1 MSSGGSRK
9 ALRREW
15 SPYAEYGR
23 QGRLFPTFGRVDAV
37 LVVLLLLGACFFLW
51 RSETIA
57 AYRWSWPEL
66 ADFLVRRTPGG
77 YEPGLLIR
85 GLIVTLRLGVWS
97 MALALLIG
105 GVLGALSAGKRGVA
119 ALPIQL
125 FVNSVRNIPPLVLLF
140 LLYFFA
146 GNLLPVS
153 DMEQALRS
161 MPPFVRDAVAW
172 GFAPEGQLDRMV
184 AAVLTLGVY
193 EGAYVTEIVRGGIE
207 GVPHGQWE
215 ASAELGFSRSQQL
228 RLVIFPQA
236 VRAILPPLVGQ
247 VITMFKDSALA
258 SLISLPDLTFQA
270 LEVMAIS
277 RMTFEVWISA
287 GAIYL
292 LLGVLCARYGRWLE
306 TRETWKA

>member
-57 AYRWSWPEL
+57 AYRWSWSEL

-215 ASAELGFSRSQQL
+215 ASAALGFSRSQQL

-247 VITMFKDSALA
+247 VITTFKDSALA

-306 TRETWKA
+306 NRETWKA

>member
-9 ALRREW
+9 AFRREW

-97 MALALLIG
+97 MALALFIG

-193 EGAYVTEIVRGGIE
+193 EGAYVTEIV
-207 GVPHGQWE
+207 
-215 ASAELGFSRSQQL
+215 
-228 RLVIFPQA
+228 PQA

-247 VITMFKDSALA
+247 VITTFKDSALA

>member
-1 MSSGGSRK
+1 M
-9 ALRREW
+9 
-15 SPYAEYGR
+15 
-23 QGRLFPTFGRVDAV
+23 
-37 LVVLLLLGACFFLW
+37 
-51 RSETIA
+51 
-57 AYRWSWPEL
+57 
-66 ADFLVRRTPGG
+66 
-77 YEPGLLIR
+77 
-85 GLIVTLRLGVWS
+85 
-97 MALALLIG
+97 
-105 GVLGALSAGKRGVA
+105 
-119 ALPIQL
+119 
-125 FVNSVRNIPPLVLLF
+125 
-140 LLYFFA
+140 
-146 GNLLPVS
+146 
-153 DMEQALRS
+153 
-161 MPPFVRDAVAW
+161 AW

-215 ASAELGFSRSQQL
+215 ASAALGFSRSQQL

-247 VITMFKDSALA
+247 VITTFKESALA

>member
-1 MSSGGSRK
+1 MSSRGSRK
-9 ALRREW
+9 PRPEW
-15 SPYAEYGR
+15 SPYAEYSR
-23 QGRLFPTFGRVDAV
+23 QGRLLPAFGWVDAV
-37 LVVLLLLGACFFLW
+37 LAVALLLGAVFLW
-51 RSETIA
+51 RSRA
-57 AYRWSWPEL
+57 VAGYAWNWPEMT
-66 ADFLVRRTPGG
+66 DFLVRRTASG
-77 YEPGLLIR
+77 YEPGLLLR
-85 GLIVTLRLGVWS
+85 GLIVTLRLGLWS
-97 MALALLIG
+97 MLLALLIG
-105 GVLGALSAGKRGVA
+105 GTLGALSAGKRGWA
-119 ALPIQL
+119 ALPVQV
-125 FVNSVRNIPPLVLLF
+125 FVNAVRNIPPLVLLF

-146 GNLLPVS
+146 GNLLPIA
-153 DMEQALRS
+153 DMEHALRS
-161 MPPFVRDAVAW
+161 VPEPVRDAVAW
-172 GFAPEGQLDRMV
+172 GVAPQGQLDRMV

-207 GVPHGQWE
+207 GVPRGQWE
-215 ASAELGFSRSQQL
+215 ASAALGFSRFQQL

-236 VRAILPPLVGQ
+236 ARAILPPLVGQ
-247 VITMFKDSALA
+247 VITTFKDSALA

>member
-15 SPYAEYGR
+15 SPYVEYGR

-37 LVVLLLLGACFFLW
+37 LVVLLLLGASFFLW

-215 ASAELGFSRSQQL
+215 ASAALGFSRSQQL

-247 VITMFKDSALA
+247 VITTFKDSALA

>member
-9 ALRREW
+9 AFRREW

-85 GLIVTLRLGVWS
+85 G
-97 MALALLIG
+97 LIG

-215 ASAELGFSRSQQL
+215 ASAALGFSRSQQL

-247 VITMFKDSALA
+247 VITTFKDSALA

>member
-1 MSSGGSRK
+1 M
-9 ALRREW
+9 
-15 SPYAEYGR
+15 
-23 QGRLFPTFGRVDAV
+23 DAV
-37 LVVLLLLGACFFLW
+37 LVILLLLGAYLFLW

-66 ADFLVRRTPGG
+66 AGFLVRHTPGG
-77 YEPGLLIR
+77 YKPGLLVR

-105 GVLGALSAGKRGVA
+105 GVLGTLSVGQHGIT
-119 ALPIQL
+119 ALPIQF
-125 FVNSVRNIPPLVLLF
+125 FVDPVRNIPPLALLF

-146 GNLLPVS
+146 GSLLPVS
-153 DMEQALRS
+153 DVEQAPHS
-161 MPPFVRDAVAW
+161 IPPSVRDAMAW
-172 GFAPEGQLDRMV
+172 GFAPEGQPDRMV

-193 EGAYVTEIVRGGIE
+193 KGAYVTEIVRGGIE
-207 GVPHGQWE
+207 GVSRGQWE
-215 ASAELGFSRSQQL
+215 ASAALGFFHPQQL
-228 RLVIFPQA
+228 RLVIFPQV
-236 VRAILPPLVGQ
+236 VRAVLPPLVGQ
-247 VITMFKDSALA
+247 VITMFKDSALT

-277 RMTFEVWISA
+277 RMTFKVWINA

-292 LLGVLCARYGRWLE
+292 LLGILCAHYGRWLE

>member
-1 MSSGGSRK
+1 MTGATPLASGDAGLLDLFLGNVGGS
-9 ALRREW
+9 
-15 SPYAEYGR
+15 
-23 QGRLFPTFGRVDAV
+23 
-37 LVVLLLLGACFFLW
+37 LG
-51 RSETIA
+51 ET
-57 AYRWSWPEL
+57 S
-66 ADFLVRRTPGG
+66 
-77 YEPGLLIR
+77 
-85 GLIVTLRLGVWS
+85 
-97 MALALLIG
+97 ALALLIG

-153 DMEQALRS
+153 EMEQALRS

-215 ASAELGFSRSQQL
+215 ASAALGFSRSQQL

-247 VITMFKDSALA
+247 VITTFKDSALA

>member
-85 GLIVTLRLGVWS
+85 GLIV
-97 MALALLIG
+97 
-105 GVLGALSAGKRGVA
+105 GKRGVA

-215 ASAELGFSRSQQL
+215 ASAALGFSRSQQL

-247 VITMFKDSALA
+247 VITTFKDSALA

-292 LLGVLCARYGRWLE
+292 LLGVICARYGRWLE

>member
-85 GLIVTLRLGVWS
+85 GLIVTLRL
-97 MALALLIG
+97 
-105 GVLGALSAGKRGVA
+105 GVA

-215 ASAELGFSRSQQL
+215 ASAALGFSRSQQL

-247 VITMFKDSALA
+247 VITTFKDSALA

-292 LLGVLCARYGRWLE
+292 LLGVICARYGRWLE

>member
-1 MSSGGSRK
+1 M
-9 ALRREW
+9 
-15 SPYAEYGR
+15 
-23 QGRLFPTFGRVDAV
+23 
-37 LVVLLLLGACFFLW
+37 
-51 RSETIA
+51 
-57 AYRWSWPEL
+57 
-66 ADFLVRRTPGG
+66 
-77 YEPGLLIR
+77 
-85 GLIVTLRLGVWS
+85 
-97 MALALLIG
+97 
-105 GVLGALSAGKRGVA
+105 
-119 ALPIQL
+119 
-125 FVNSVRNIPPLVLLF
+125 LLF

-215 ASAELGFSRSQQL
+215 ASAALGFSRSQQL

-247 VITMFKDSALA
+247 VITTFKDSALA

-277 RMTFEVWISA
+277 RMTFEVSISA

>member
-37 LVVLLLLGACFFLW
+37 LVGLLLLGACFFLW

-57 AYRWSWPEL
+57 AYRWSWPDL

-161 MPPFVRDAVAW
+161 MPPFVRDAV
-172 GFAPEGQLDRMV
+172 
-184 AAVLTLGVY
+184 LTLGVY

-215 ASAELGFSRSQQL
+215 ASAALGFSRSQQL

-247 VITMFKDSALA
+247 VITTFKDSALA

-306 TRETWKA
+306 TRGTWRA

>member
-37 LVVLLLLGACFFLW
+37 LIVLLLLGACFFLW

-66 ADFLVRRTPGG
+66 AD
-77 YEPGLLIR
+77 
-85 GLIVTLRLGVWS
+85 
-97 MALALLIG
+97 
-105 GVLGALSAGKRGVA
+105 
-119 ALPIQL
+119 
-125 FVNSVRNIPPLVLLF
+125 LVLLF

-215 ASAELGFSRSQQL
+215 ASAALGFSRSQQL

-247 VITMFKDSALA
+247 VITTFKDSALA

>member
-1 MSSGGSRK
+1 MNSRGSRK
-9 ALRREW
+9 PRPEW
-15 SPYAEYGR
+15 SPYAEHSR
-23 QGRLFPTFGRVDAV
+23 QGRLLPAFGWVDAV
-37 LVVLLLLGACFFLW
+37 LAVALFLGAVFLW
-51 RSETIA
+51 RSRA
-57 AYRWSWPEL
+57 VAGYPWNWPEM
-66 ADFLVRRTPGG
+66 ADFLVRRTDSG
-77 YEPGLLIR
+77 YEPGLLAR

-97 MALALLIG
+97 MLLALLIG
-105 GVLGALSAGKRGVA
+105 GTLGALSAGKRGFA
-119 ALPIQL
+119 ALPIQV
-125 FVNSVRNIPPLVLLF
+125 FVNCIRNIPPLVLLF

-153 DMEQALRS
+153 DIEQALRS
-161 MPPFVRDAVAW
+161 MPELVRDAVAW
-172 GFAPEGQLDRMV
+172 GFAPQGQLDRMV

-207 GVPHGQWE
+207 GVPRSQWE
-215 ASAELGFSRSQQL
+215 ASAALGFSRFQRL

-236 VRAILPPLVGQ
+236 ARAILPPLVGQ
-247 VITMFKDSALA
+247 VITTFKDSALA

-270 LEVMAIS
+270 QEVMAIS

>member
-1 MSSGGSRK
+1 M
-9 ALRREW
+9 
-15 SPYAEYGR
+15 
-23 QGRLFPTFGRVDAV
+23 
-37 LVVLLLLGACFFLW
+37 
-51 RSETIA
+51 
-57 AYRWSWPEL
+57 

-215 ASAELGFSRSQQL
+215 ASAALGFSRSQQL

-247 VITMFKDSALA
+247 VITTFKDSALA

-306 TRETWKA
+306 NRETWKA